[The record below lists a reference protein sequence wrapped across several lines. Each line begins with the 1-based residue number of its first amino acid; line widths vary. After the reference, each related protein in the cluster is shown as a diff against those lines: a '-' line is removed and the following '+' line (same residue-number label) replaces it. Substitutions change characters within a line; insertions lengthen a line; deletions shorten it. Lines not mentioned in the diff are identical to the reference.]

1 MIIREKRN
9 LQWYGSVKFQFA
21 LLVPSRVWGTAR
33 PNKSTYVIETATG
46 KHINIEVDT
55 ASKVLPCCAGLN
67 STKPLSV
74 FARRGA
80 YFILYAYLHHWANS
94 SSVHLT

>member
-1 MIIREKRN
+1 MVKVQRLFAKTN
-9 LQWYGSVKFQFA
+9 LKLPVYPTRSQQGLGQTLS
-21 LLVPSRVWGTAR
+21 
-33 PNKSTYVIETATG
+33 NKSTYVIETATG
-46 KHINIEVDT
+46 KHINIEVDA
-55 ASKVLPCCAGLN
+55 ASKVLPCCAGLD

-74 FARRGA
+74 FARKGA